1 MLIVR
6 GMSHPAPPVVM
17 PEKFGPVAIALH
29 WVVAVLVVFAVAS
42 GLVTANVDEAAA
54 TQQSLSVHQ
63 SLGITVFVLI
73 VIRATWR
80 LTHRPPPLPE
90 STPPMQRLAAGVT
103 HTTLYLILIA
113 LPVAGY
119 LSLAARGRTVTLFG
133 LVDLPMWLPLNFQ
146 LASQSLGVHGVAGY
160 LLYGLFAVHVG
171 AALYHRLVLNDG
183 ILERMWPRRRP
194 AHD

>member
-6 GMSHPAPPVVM
+6 GMSQPALPVVM
-17 PEKFGPVAIALH
+17 PEKFGAVAIALH
-29 WVVAVLVVFAVAS
+29 WMVAVLVVFAAVS

-80 LTHRPPPLPE
+80 LTHPPPPLPD
-90 STPPMQRLAAGVT
+90 STPPVQRIAAGVT
-103 HTTLYLILIA
+103 HITMYLILLA

-119 LSLAARGRTVTLFG
+119 LSLAARGRAVTLYG
-133 LVDLPMWLPLNFQ
+133 LVEIPMWMPLNFQ
-146 LASQSLGVHGVAGY
+146 LASQALAVHGVGGY
-160 LLYGLFAVHVG
+160 VLYGLFVLHVG

-183 ILERMWPRRRP
+183 ILERMWPQRRP
-194 AHD
+194 GA